1 MSASPAPALAQALEN
16 YADIQDSKQELS
28 LTDRVRFLHDS
39 AEAMRAAA
47 DALRAAVRGAETP
60 TCATHG
66 DPLVCLAC
74 EADEDKHPAWRQA
87 CPKCGG
93 LPPGEASG
101 AGDLCYCTPA
111 AVPPAP
117 APLEKKRTSLEL
129 EEALYLGAAEAAPLP
144 PQGEP
149 DWRKK
154 FERSQMRWG
163 NLKQKIKDEIVSF
176 TNPCLSTQQRHQY
189 ANGVARLNWV
199 LDEMRKSPD
208 VLAEALAPPPPV
220 PRGEEPT

>member
-117 APLEKKRTSLEL
+117 APLPQLGKGVNPIYFVSLAEMFRTN
-129 EEALYLGAAEAAPLP
+129 
-144 PQGEP
+144 
-149 DWRKK
+149 D
-154 FERSQMRWG
+154 
-163 NLKQKIKDEIVSF
+163 
-176 TNPCLSTQQRHQY
+176 
-189 ANGVARLNWV
+189 NWIIFQFREGGTIRV
-199 LDEMRKSPD
+199 PIHEDHNC
-208 VLAEALAPPPPV
+208 VLAEPE
-220 PRGEEPT
+220 RH